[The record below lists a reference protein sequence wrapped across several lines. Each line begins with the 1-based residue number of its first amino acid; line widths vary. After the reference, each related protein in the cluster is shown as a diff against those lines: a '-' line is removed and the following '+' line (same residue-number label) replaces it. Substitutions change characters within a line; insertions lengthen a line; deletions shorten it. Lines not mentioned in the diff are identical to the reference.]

1 MKINLNSP
9 LLRGRKGKNKATSKS
24 FQEAVRKKVEA
35 NENSFKYA
43 DQIERLRKMKNSEA
57 FTAKLDMVE
66 KALIEGELH
75 RSTDKKGKNM
85 TKTEV
90 NQLHGVLK
98 ERERQERIKEI
109 SKTIP
114 DNFIT
119 IRTPNDYNA
128 FREAMQKAIREGAI
142 TGFDIETFGEEK
154 GDALDPHRG
163 SIAGFSWSY
172 DGINYYLPL
181 QHEEEVPMYK
191 VFTPNGVMENLR
203 EDLERVKTVMHNAPF
218 DCKWLKIHYGIDMA
232 TNLEADVR
240 VMAFMLNNE
249 ERSFALKYLTQHWLK
264 SEADFFDELFP
275 NTDAFNE
282 VPLDVATFYAAG
294 DTEKTLRLFHYIEDI
309 WKDPKYSMTK
319 VRDLFYEVEM
329 PVMRIFIDSD
339 VTGITIDTE
348 LAEQLYQELTV
359 KLEDIQK
366 KVEELYG
373 QEINLNSPK
382 QIQEMLYDHF
392 ALPDRTK
399 GWNRKRSTDKEALE
413 ALEDDHEV
421 VRLIQQYRSESKLRS
436 SYTRSLVE
444 KTVDGK
450 VHPWHNT
457 IGAVTGR
464 FTCQNP
470 NTQQIPSRRTEF
482 RKIFKASEGKIL
494 IAMDYSQ
501 IELRVLAHDANEHI
515 LIDAFHNGKDIHST
529 TGQMIS
535 DMTYDEIMAEKD
547 VEGSKAE
554 SVRDNA
560 KTVNF
565 GIVYGMG
572 AYSLAKRI
580 KTTEDEA
587 EEIIAG
593 YFKGYPGIS
602 DYMDMKKR
610 EAQLHGYVTDMFGR
624 VRSFHKAMKGSK
636 GEQKGALRAV
646 GNFPIQSGAGVILKK
661 AIIDLQPV
669 LEKHDSKIL
678 LQVHDELVFE
688 CPEDISEEAVTEI
701 REVLENVVEL
711 KVPLVADVDIYPER
725 WAERVDYDEWFGKG
739 DDSNA

>member
-9 LLRGRKGKNKATSKS
+9 LMRGRTGKKKASNKS

-43 DQIERLRKMKNSEA
+43 DQIERLRRMKNSEA
-57 FTAKLDMVE
+57 FEAKLDMVE

-119 IRTPNDYNA
+119 VRTLKDLKDFN
-128 FREAMQKAIREGAI
+128 EAMRKSIEEQAI

-163 SIAGFSWSY
+163 QVAGFSWSY
-172 DGINYYLPL
+172 DGMNYYLPL
-181 QHEEEVPMYK
+181 QHEEQVPIYDVYTHEEVID
-191 VFTPNGVMENLR
+191 FLRDNLNGIR
-203 EDLERVKTVMHNAPF
+203 TVMHNAPF
-218 DCKWLKIHYGIDMA
+218 DCKWMNIHYDLDLA
-232 TNLEADVR
+232 TNLVGDVR

-264 SEADFFDELFP
+264 AEADYFDELFP
-275 NTDAFNE
+275 ETDSFNK
-282 VPLDVATFYAAG
+282 VPLDLATFYAAG
-294 DTEKTLRLFHYIEDI
+294 DTEKTLKLYYHIESI
-309 WKDPKYSMTK
+309 WKNPKYSLTK
-319 VRDLFYEVEM
+319 VRELFYDVEM
-329 PVMRIFIDSD
+329 PVLRIFIDSD
-339 VTGITIDTE
+339 ITGIGIDTE
-348 LAEQLYQELTV
+348 LAEQLYQELTL
-359 KLEDIQK
+359 KLDDIQR

-382 QIQEMLYDHF
+382 QIQEMLYDYF

-436 SYTRSLVE
+436 SYTRSLIE
-444 KTVDGK
+444 KSVDGK

-482 RKIFKASEGKIL
+482 RKIFTASEGNIL

-580 KTTEDEA
+580 KTTEEEA

-593 YFKGYPGIS
+593 YFRGYPGIS

-610 EAQLHGYVTDMFGR
+610 EARLHGYVTDMFGR

-661 AIIDLQPV
+661 AIIELQPV
-669 LEKHDSKIL
+669 LEKHNSKIL

-739 DDSNA
+739 DDDNA